1 MRKFALTILALFI
14 GIIISTS
21 QVCNPNAGCSSP
33 SCPDSTVIMTAVV
46 GKSFTQTITLNIP
59 STYTDPTYGPI
70 TIDSTSIDSI
80 KNLPPGISWGTEC
93 GMTTPCMYMP
103 GQHCLLLTGTPTTA
117 GTYTLSS
124 YSTGYLTVQ
133 TYSLSTTKVLVSH
146 YVISVSAPVCN
157 SNASCT
163 APSCPDSTVVMT
175 ALVNNS
181 FTQTITLNI
190 PSTYTDPTYGPI
202 TIDSTS
208 IDSIKN
214 LPPGI
219 SWGTEC
225 GMTTPCMYMPGQHCL
240 LLTGTP
246 TTAGTYT
253 LSSYSTG
260 YLTVQTYSLSTTKVL
275 VSHYVI
281 SVSDKPTITTSV
293 ATSITTVSAI
303 SGGTVTNNGNAT
315 LTDEGIYYDT
325 NPITIPPGGSSTKLS
340 AGVTS
345 TPFNI
350 NLSGLS
356 PNTVYYVL
364 AYATNTVGT
373 AYGSSISFT
382 TTATSFN
389 TLAAINTTTVSS
401 ITSNSSFSG
410 GNVTSDGGATVTAR
424 GLVYSTSP
432 NPTLATGTNIQDAN
446 GGTGTF
452 ISSLIGL
459 SANTL
464 YYVVA
469 YATNTVGVSYGNQ
482 VTFTTLPLGP
492 VPILSSTTT
501 TVTTVNSTIAN
512 VSGGGVTNNGGS
524 SISSSGIVYS
534 TSSNPTLGSG
544 STVIANN
551 SGNTS
556 TVTAKLTGLTPGTI
570 YYIRTYATNANG
582 TGYGNVVTYATPAA
596 LSCTPDP
603 SVTLATQG
611 ISPDKVF
618 NLDTSNLNFSQTFTY
633 SLPTTYTDAQGNI
646 LNVDSSFLYNIVNLP
661 SGLVVH
667 CGRTSRAPSSNGG
680 PNCIFY
686 PGEISCFT
694 ISGTLP
700 NINNQLYK
708 FQFVLKDYGVINV
721 PGSIGDQALQTY
733 YSQGFNE
740 DTIVI
745 KVVSNVAA
753 GIQVLTGN
761 KFGIIQSTPN
771 PFSDIATIK
780 YTIPEGGNVDFYV
793 TDIYGREV
801 YKTSVNALAG
811 INTINYSADNISAG
825 SYYFTISYG
834 TQKSSKLMILI
845 R

>member
-1 MRKFALTILALFI
+1 
-14 GIIISTS
+14 
-21 QVCNPNAGCSSP
+21 
-33 SCPDSTVIMTAVV
+33 
-46 GKSFTQTITLNIP
+46 
-59 STYTDPTYGPI
+59 
-70 TIDSTSIDSI
+70 
-80 KNLPPGISWGTEC
+80 
-93 GMTTPCMYMP
+93 
-103 GQHCLLLTGTPTTA
+103 
-117 GTYTLSS
+117 
-124 YSTGYLTVQ
+124 
-133 TYSLSTTKVLVSH
+133 
-146 YVISVSAPVCN
+146 
-157 SNASCT
+157 
-163 APSCPDSTVVMT
+163 
-175 ALVNNS
+175 
-181 FTQTITLNI
+181 
-190 PSTYTDPTYGPI
+190 
-202 TIDSTS
+202 
-208 IDSIKN
+208 
-214 LPPGI
+214 
-219 SWGTEC
+219 
-225 GMTTPCMYMPGQHCL
+225 
-240 LLTGTP
+240 
-246 TTAGTYT
+246 
-253 LSSYSTG
+253 
-260 YLTVQTYSLSTTKVL
+260 
-275 VSHYVI
+275 
-281 SVSDKPTITTSV
+281 VSDKPTITTSV

-325 NPITIPPGGSSTKLS
+325 NPITIPPGGSSIKLS

-345 TPFNI
+345 TPFNV

-373 AYGSSISFT
+373 AYGSLISFT
-382 TTATSFN
+382 TTAVSSN
-389 TLAAINTTTVSS
+389 TLAVITTTTVSS
-401 ITSNSSFSG
+401 ITSNSAVSG
-410 GNVTSDGGATVTAR
+410 GNVISDGGATVTAR

-432 NPTLATGTNIQDAN
+432 NPTLATGTTVQDAN
-446 GGTGTF
+446 GGTGAF
-452 ISSLIGL
+452 NSSLFGL
-459 SANTL
+459 SASTV
-464 YYVVA
+464 YYVIA

-492 VPILSSTTT
+492 VPTLSSTTT

-512 VSGGGVTNNGGS
+512 VNGGGVTNNGGS
-524 SISSSGIVYS
+524 SIISSGIVYS
-534 TSSNPTLGSG
+534 TSSNPTLGGG
-544 STVIANN
+544 STMITNN

-646 LNVDSSFLYNIVNLP
+646 LNVDSSFLYNVMNLP

-667 CGRTSRAPSSNGG
+667 CGRTSTAPSSNGG

-686 PGEISCFT
+686 PGEIGCFT

-753 GIQVLTGN
+753 GIQVLTEN

-780 YTIPEGGNVDFYV
+780 YTIPEAGNVDFYV

-825 SYYFTISYG
+825 SYYFTYFI
-834 TQKSSKLMILI
+834 KVLCK
-845 R
+845 